1 MKSLVGLVGFEQG
14 TQADSTSYVRVM
26 VLDRSI
32 LQEKK
37 EPRQNTLCKSTK
49 YLVKEKN

>member
-1 MKSLVGLVGFEQG
+1 VGLVGFEQG
-14 TQADSTSYVRVM
+14 AQADSTSYVRVM

-49 YLVKEKN
+49 HPVKEKN